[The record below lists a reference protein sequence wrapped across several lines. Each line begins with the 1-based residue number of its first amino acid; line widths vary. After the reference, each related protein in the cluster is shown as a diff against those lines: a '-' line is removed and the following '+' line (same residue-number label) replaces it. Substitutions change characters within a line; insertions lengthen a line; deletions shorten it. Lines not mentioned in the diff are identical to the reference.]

1 MSEFQFTYKPDATH
15 ESNFVEWR
23 TLNAEERSAY
33 GEALLTMEEAIV
45 IFQKMYG
52 KGDLS
57 VDLLNNQ

>member
-52 KGDLS
+52 
-57 VDLLNNQ
+57 N